1 MGGANPSDDVEL
13 IGGLNC
19 VLAEIGIAHATARA
33 SQQKIATLF
42 TAAFHK
48 RSTGAPIECKSYDV
62 GQDVTKVPP
71 VVPKPPRPLQGCRPT
86 KEQNSADG

>member
-1 MGGANPSDDVEL
+1 MSDSNSVESMD
-13 IGGLNC
+13 GLNC
-19 VLAEIGIAHATARA
+19 ATLAEVDTAHANAKT
-33 SQQKIATLF
+33 SQQKIATLL

-48 RSTGAPIECKSYDV
+48 RSKDAQIECKSYDV